1 MKISILRMAVAAL
14 LAVAAV
20 LQSVAAGLA
29 PQKSVER
36 SETLTVT
43 PQDFL
48 GNAKT
53 WDFRISLDTHS
64 QDLSDDLLKSA
75 VLLDGTGARHAPVA
89 WEGAAA
95 GGHHREGVLRFNP
108 VSPQPAAIELQITRP
123 GEAAPRSFKWQL
135 R

>member
-36 SETLTVT
+36 SVTLTVT

-89 WEGAAA
+89 WEGAAP